1 VNVAFVSYEVHPFA
15 KVGGLADVSGALPK
29 ALKRMG
35 VDVKLFMPKHGIVD
49 KNAQKFGLGI
59 EKVLEGVDVPFVNGG
74 GKVDVYRSHLPKS
87 DVEVYM
93 IWNPEYFKYESVY
106 DAEDIG
112 RQAIFFSCA
121 VFGVFKALDFKP
133 DVVHANDWQTGL
145 IPVYLKT
152 NLRDDPFF
160 RDTATV
166 YTINNL
172 GYQGVFS
179 REYLEFAG
187 LPVYLFNIDALEF
200 YGQINFMKGGILF
213 SNVVNTVSSTY
224 AEEIQTPE
232 YGAKLEGV
240 LKVRSADL
248 YGVLNGIDYEEYNPA
263 TDKRIY
269 VNYDVNNLDKKYMNK
284 SRLQEELGLDVR
296 DDLPLVSMIN
306 RLVDQKGLDLLMDVA
321 DYLMM
326 LPVQFVLLGTGD
338 PKYENFFQEFARRYP
353 GRASVNI
360 KFDAELAQKIY
371 AGSDI
376 FLIPSKYEPCGLGQM
391 FSMRYGTIPVVRYT
405 GGLADTVFEYDP
417 VRKEGN
423 GFGFVDYKSSELLKS
438 LAKAVYFY
446 TMRKNDWRRIIVNAM
461 STDCSWDRSAD
472 EYLKLY
478 NIARE
483 KQ

>member
-1 VNVAFVSYEVHPFA
+1 MNVALVSYEVHPFA

-166 YTINNL
+166 YTIHNL

-213 SNVVNTVSSTY
+213 SNVVNTVSPTY

-269 VNYDVNNLDKKYMNK
+269 VNYDINNLDKKYMNK

-438 LAKAVYFY
+438 LAKAVYFC
-446 TMRKNDWRRIIVNAM
+446 TMRKDDWRRIIVNAM